1 MTNKKLAPIEVKDL
15 LTYRYPENLQYSP
28 SGKYLAF
35 HVARPV
41 EKENGYRRDVWMVE
55 NGKCKQLTQSLDASI
70 LVWKDDTTLLLRR
83 NTEEKEEGC
92 TELFELSLLG
102 GEAKPIGKV
111 PVIIQRMKKLEDGLY
126 ALIANIDANDPD
138 AYKDTEDVRKKKL
151 EEKKLE
157 EDYHVVDEI
166 PYWFNGKGYLN
177 KIRTALFLLNLKEEK
192 PVLKRISDAYQNVS
206 SFDQLGNTI
215 YYIGETHKLRKGH
228 FNRIYSHNY
237 KTNKKETILGKD
249 IYSIDEV
256 FVFNKKVYVRATD
269 MKECGMGQTPDIMLV
284 KKDTLEKVID
294 PHRSLYCA
302 TAGDTMLGGGKR
314 HVALE
319 DGWLTLATDVD
330 HTVIWKFDKN
340 FKKKVLFDQ
349 LGAIYFMDA
358 CKDKVAFAFEDANG
372 PTEIY
377 EMDKNGKSVKKLTNL
392 NTEAVKGKYVAK
404 PNPIDYQS
412 EGWNLRGWV
421 LLPKDY
427 NPKKKY
433 PAVLDVHGGPRG
445 IYSPIFVHEM
455 QVWASKGYFV
465 YFGNIV
471 GSDGR
476 DDEFADLRGHY
487 GDTDYKNLMDF
498 TDVVLKK
505 YPAIDKKRLCVTGGS
520 YGGFMTNWIIGHTDR
535 FCCAASQRSIA
546 SWISMTFI
554 ADIGPWFDQNECGI
568 PYNESVL
575 KHFDKL
581 WEYSPLKY
589 IEGAKTP
596 TLFIH
601 SEEDY
606 RCPLPEGMQMMQ
618 SLAYQNVETRLVIF
632 KGENHELS
640 RSGKPLHRLRRLN
653 EITNWFEKHTKKGK

>member
-1 MTNKKLAPIEVKDL
+1 MPKKKLEPIVVNDL

-28 SGKYLAF
+28 DGKTLAF
-35 HVARPV
+35 HVARPD
-41 EKENGYRRDVWMVE
+41 EKKNGYRRSVWVSQ
-55 NGKCKQLTQSLDASI
+55 NGNVKQLTQSLDASI
-70 LVWKDDTTLLLRR
+70 LVWKDNTTLLVRR
-83 NTEEKEEGC
+83 NTEEAIAGC
-92 TELFELSLLG
+92 TEVFELSIHG
-102 GEAKPIGKV
+102 GEAKPVYQLPLVVQG
-111 PVIIQRMKKLEDGLY
+111 MKKLEDDVY
-126 ALIANIDANDPD
+126 AFIANIDAQDKD
-138 AYKDTEDVRKKKL
+138 AYKDNEETRKKKL
-151 EEKKLE
+151 EELKKE

-166 PYWFNGKGYLN
+166 PYWFNGRGYLN
-177 KIRTALFLLNLKEEK
+177 KVRSALFLLTTKNNQPL
-192 PVLKRISDAYQNVS
+192 LKRISDAYQNVS

-215 YYIGETHKLRKGH
+215 YYVGETHKRKKGIY
-228 FNRIYSHNY
+228 NRIYSYNY
-237 KTNKKETILGKD
+237 KTNKKENILRKD
-249 IYSIDEV
+249 IYSIDEL
-256 FVFNKKVYVRATD
+256 FVFNKKVYVCATD
-269 MKECGMGQTPDIMLV
+269 MKECGMGQTTDIMLV
-284 KKDTLEKVID
+284 KKEKLEKVID
-294 PHRSLYCA
+294 PHRTLHCA
-302 TAGDTMLGGGKR
+302 TAGDTMLGGGKS

-330 HTVIWKFDKN
+330 HTVVWKYDKN
-340 FKKKVLFDQ
+340 FKKKVVFDK

-358 CKDKVAFAFEDANG
+358 CKDKIAIAFEDANG

-377 EMDKNGKSVKKLTNL
+377 EMDKTGKNIKKLTNI
-392 NTEAVKGKYVAK
+392 NVEAVKGKYVAK
-404 PNPIDYQS
+404 PNPIDYTS
-412 EGWNLRGWV
+412 EGWKLRGWV

-433 PAVLDVHGGPRG
+433 PAVLDVHGGPRA

-476 DDEFADLRGHY
+476 DDEFADLRGRY
-487 GDTDYKNLMDF
+487 GDIDYKNLMDF
-498 TDVVLKK
+498 TDAVLKK
-505 YPAIDKKRLCVTGGS
+505 YPAIDQKRLCVTGGS
-520 YGGFMTNWIIGHTDR
+520 YGGFMTNWIIGHTNR

-568 PYNESVL
+568 PYNASAL

-618 SLAYQNVETRLVIF
+618 ALAYQNVETRLVIF

-640 RSGKPLHRLRRLN
+640 RSGKPLHRIRRLN
-653 EITNWFEKHTKKGK
+653 EITDWFTKHTKKGR